1 MWVERWTCF
10 VVVEG
15 NKVDEWLFLIQL
27 ISIFWCCA
35 IGFCIFWWSRVV
47 KNNFSWWHEQCQFSF
62 RILIHSNV
70 YGRYS
75 LRKQLYG
82 VFVTRWML
90 FLALQI
96 SVVIHYSSNLITLEK
111 LWYFAMWCM
120 LLLPQ
125 YSVSFK
131 CNRLWCIWNWVLF
144 ILKQMSS
151 FLSTEEASKIVG

>member
-1 MWVERWTCF
+1 MERWTCF

-15 NKVDEWLFLIQL
+15 NKVDEFLFLIQW
-27 ISIFWCCA
+27 ISVFWCCA
-35 IGFCIFWWSRVV
+35 IGFCIVWRSRVV
-47 KNNFSWWHEQCQFSF
+47 KNNFSWWHEPMSIF
-62 RILIHSNV
+62 ILNSHPSKCLWKV
-70 YGRYS
+70 YS

-125 YSVSFK
+125 YSLSFK